1 MSVNALHLSWDSLD
15 TKASDLR
22 ATEQEVV
29 QIDEANYVAVFDLRQ
44 DTRLN
49 AGLGIARTF
58 FVCFVL
64 SAGALYFSKDANDL
78 VIAPIEAMIQ
88 KVNRIAK
95 NPLEAAQ
102 EEEQEAL
109 ALERAKEEE

>member
-1 MSVNALHLSWDSLD
+1 MRAD
-15 TKASDLR
+15 TK
-22 ATEQEVV
+22 
-29 QIDEANYVAVFDLRQ
+29 
-44 DTRLN
+44 LN
-49 AGLGIARTF
+49 AGLSIGRTF

-64 SAGALYFSKDANDL
+64 AAGALLFSKDANEL

-95 NPLEAAQ
+95 NPLQAAQ

-109 ALERAKEEE
+109 AMQKAKEEEEQKVKEVRWWNRLC